1 MFERVSKEK
10 PKKSKII
17 KSVLDTPEKKE
28 RKKKKLCGFE
38 KKDQKTKKDTTTPKC
53 ML

>member
-28 RKKKKLCGFE
+28 RKKKLCGFE